1 MSFCREFPR
10 HHVWLL
16 SVSSCQDAAIV
27 NDYLTGRCG
36 LKATSVFSQ
45 AGVGWPLE
53 TIVGVA
59 AFEDAER
66 ERNQG
71 ALATCVPL

>member
-1 MSFCREFPR
+1 VR
-10 HHVWLL
+10 VAL
-16 SVSSCQDAAIV
+16 SQDAAIV

-71 ALATCVPL
+71 TTARVDSIDIVCASVSK